1 MAELVNALDL
11 GSSTSSV
18 WGFESLRPHH
28 ILEKSYAEVATQ
40 EDIVEY
46 NVEEISPVKRKI
58 SVEVPAEEANA
69 AIMTAIAMYRMQAD
83 VKGFRKG
90 KVPSSVVESKFR
102 KQIYGEATTDLI
114 NYQINE
120 IMSGLSIQP
129 MSRIDVDAK
138 ELVRDEDFTYSIE
151 FEVAPKLDMPNYKGL
166 AVEEVKAVVSDE
178 EVAEVEGRI
187 LENNSEVKVIEDVRP
202 AKDGEVATVTFGAY
216 QGDKIVEGIQ
226 AENFDLVLGQGQS
239 LPEFEELVKTLTS
252 GEEGATDVTFPADF
266 INENLA
272 GQTVNMRCKLH
283 AVKERITP
291 EMSDAVAKKA
301 GFSDVETMRKGI
313 TESYMGQRKQ
323 MNKSAAQSQL
333 LSEIIEG
340 ISDFPLPPA
349 MVEDRIDR
357 LIQDLEYK
365 LDRQGK
371 GLQSLGKSPQQM
383 RDEFKEEAESTV
395 KSEIFLLAVAAEEAL
410 EISPDEI
417 EATLTQ
423 LAMQTR
429 QPLHELKKYYEDN
442 NLIVPLKDRLLCDKA
457 SELIYDAA
465 EVKEIEPPS
474 DGKKPAKKAAAKK
487 PAAEAAAG
495 AGIKFENKK
504 EAVEWAVAN
513 LGIKESTAKGYSLAK
528 LQERADKFEA
538 K

>member
-1 MAELVNALDL
+1 M
-11 GSSTSSV
+11 
-18 WGFESLRPHH
+18 
-28 ILEKSYAEVATQ
+28 
-40 EDIVEY
+40 EY

-58 SVEVPAEEANA
+58 SVEVPAEEVNA
-69 AIMTAIAMYRMQAD
+69 ALTTTIALYRMQAD

-90 KVPSSVVESKFR
+90 KVPSSVVESKYR
-102 KQIYGEATTDLI
+102 KQVYGEATTDLI

-120 IMSGLSIQP
+120 IMSGLSMQP
-129 MSRIDVDAK
+129 MSRIDVDAA
-138 ELVRDEDFTYSIE
+138 ELVRDEDFKYAIE
-151 FEVAPKLDMPNYKGL
+151 FEVAPKLDLPEYKGL
-166 AVEEVKAVVSDE
+166 SVEEVKAVVSDE
-178 EVAEVEGRI
+178 EVAEVESRI
-187 LENNSEVKVIEDVRP
+187 LENNAEVKVIEDVRP

-216 QGDKIVEGIQ
+216 QDDKIVEGIQ
-226 AENFDLVLGQGQS
+226 AENFDLVLGQGQA
-239 LPEFEELVKTLTS
+239 LPEFEEMVKGLTTGES
-252 GEEGATDVTFPADF
+252 GETDVTFPEDF

-272 GQTVNMRCKLH
+272 GQTVTMKAKLH

-291 EMSDAVAKKA
+291 KMSDEVAKKA

-313 TESYMGQRKQ
+313 TESYMSQRKQ

-333 LSEIIEG
+333 LSSIIEG
-340 ISDFPLPPA
+340 ISEFPLPPA

-371 GLQSLGKSPQQM
+371 GLQSLGKTPQQM
-383 RDEFKEEAESTV
+383 RDEFKPEAEATV
-395 KSEIFLLAVAAEEAL
+395 KSEIFLLAVAAEESL
-410 EISPDEI
+410 EISPEEI
-417 EATLTQ
+417 EATLSQ

-465 EVKEIEPPS
+465 EVKEIEGPS
-474 DGKKPAKKAAAKK
+474 EGKPAPAKKAAAKG
-487 PAAEAAAG
+487 AAPEFA
-495 AGIKFENKK
+495 NKA

-513 LGIKESTAKGYSLAK
+513 LGIKESTAKSYSLAK
-528 LQERADKFEA
+528 IQERAEKFMAEKDA
-538 K
+538 